1 ARAEPIAAPPFPCV
15 TRPVPNA
22 VYIDRPSIWGNPFVI
37 GTNGTRAEVVATYE
51 HWLLGQPHL
60 MAQFDRLCAV
70 T

>member
-1 ARAEPIAAPPFPCV
+1 
-15 TRPVPNA
+15 VPNA